1 MLLAPIS
8 ADAAKRERITK
19 ASVKV
24 PAGTPVVD
32 LFAGMK
38 SGKLDVSFI
47 PKGPEGANVLIK
59 NKTGKPVR
67 IALPAAFAGVP
78 VHRQFGGGMGGM
90 GGGGM
95 GGMGG
100 MGGGGGG
107 GFFNVAPDKIGK
119 IEVVTVCLEH
129 GRPDPTPKMQY
140 TIMPIEKF
148 TKNPEVIE
156 VCKMVGSGKI
166 SQNAAQAAA
175 WHLTDNMSWAK
186 LAQKDRI
193 RLRNGYTQKFFSPQE
208 LAFAIRLTQE
218 ANRRASAAKQYQPAS
233 KSNSLSNQPVGE
245 E

>member
-1 MLLAPIS
+1 
-8 ADAAKRERITK
+8 
-19 ASVKV
+19 
-24 PAGTPVVD
+24 
-32 LFAGMK
+32 
-38 SGKLDVSFI
+38 
-47 PKGPEGANVLIK
+47 
-59 NKTGKPVR
+59 
-67 IALPAAFAGVP
+67 
-78 VHRQFGGGMGGM
+78 MGGM